1 MPRKS
6 GETERRTPM
15 ARLPSERFLMQ
26 QIGGAVILFED
37 FTEREI
43 ARFDPADG
51 IAVQNALEV
60 IRASDDLGDEDKC
73 FACFWA
79 GYFHAYADRSPEVP
93 GEIFVTEHDGIVTVT
108 TAGTEV
114 VAFTAADGNAAARAQ
129 KRVYDCASLSQPEK
143 DRAHFWS
150 GFFYAQAC

>member
-1 MPRKS
+1 
-6 GETERRTPM
+6 M
-15 ARLPSERFLMQ
+15 AKLPSERYLIQ
-26 QIGGAVILFED
+26 QSGGTVRLFENY
-37 FTEREI
+37 TEALI
-43 ARFDPADG
+43 AAFDPADG
-51 IAVQNALEV
+51 IAVQNALEAV
-60 IRASDDLGDEDKC
+60 RASDDLGDEDKC

-79 GYFHAYADRSPEVP
+79 GYFHAYADRNPEVP
-93 GEIFVTEHDGIVTVT
+93 GEVFVTERAGIVTVA

-129 KRVYDCASLSQPEK
+129 KRIYDCASLSQPEK